1 MKTVPDKCP
10 FCESQI
16 IIHGGNPLRSE
27 DGGFAT
33 YECKTSQDAKW
44 DNDQF
49 IRVGQSDVCRFRE
62 VIILKKQRDEAH
74 ERIKRLEEALESIR
88 EYWNRDNN
96 QRAMVDACWY
106 AIDKS
111 SEALEAKEDKP

>member
-10 FCESQI
+10 FCESPML
-16 IIHGGNPLRSE
+16 IHGGNPLRSE

-62 VIILKKQRDEAH
+62 VIILKKQRDEAR
-74 ERIKRLEEALESIR
+74 ERIKRLEKVGDKLYSANYCGCLMDGPCKTCS
-88 EYWNRDNN
+88 
-96 QRAMVDACWY
+96 DAANLWDE
-106 AIDKS
+106 IK
-111 SEALEAKEDKP
+111 EAKP